1 MGSWWC
7 IYNQYWFGEVLFQ
20 IVAGDVQAAEA
31 FAEEFVVGIL
41 DGHGWIITA
50 A

>member
-1 MGSWWC
+1 V
-7 IYNQYWFGEVLFQ
+7 Y
-20 IVAGDVQAAEA
+20 AAEA

-50 A
+50 ALAIDTGRFSTQLAAVQPTKL